1 MDDDGLLMGV
11 EELEKELDY
20 QPNTAA

>member
-20 QPNTAA
+20 QPNAAA